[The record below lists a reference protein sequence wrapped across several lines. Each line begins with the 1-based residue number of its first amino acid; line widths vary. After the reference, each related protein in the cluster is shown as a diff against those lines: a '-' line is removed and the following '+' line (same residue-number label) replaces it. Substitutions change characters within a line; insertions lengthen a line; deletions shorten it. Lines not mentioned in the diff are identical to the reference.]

1 VSTALTLPTHVL
13 PPHRMFCNDPEAI
26 LSRIFAICP
35 GGQTFLSEKHLEEFT
50 NHIHLM
56 KMI

>member
-50 NHIHLM
+50 NHIH
-56 KMI
+56 